1 MRHIKGHLRN
11 DCALAIANTD
21 RNRFMISASEL
32 LPGGA
37 AEMPRSKVRGWLL
50 GALLCGLPFVVYF
63 PSLRGAYVLDD
74 DIYVTQNRTLRSVD
88 GLRRIWFE
96 IGAEPDYY
104 TVVYSTFWVEY
115 HLWGLAPLG
124 YHLVNIALHSLGA
137 LLLWRLLVR
146 LRVPGGWFA
155 AAIFAVHPVCVESI
169 AWITE
174 RKNTLSLFFAL
185 ASMLCYLRFEP
196 PEIAAQ
202 EVESGKRRWGSY
214 AAALVLFALALLSK
228 TAVVALPAVML
239 VLYWWKQGAI
249 RWRTTAPLVPMFLLA
264 IVLGS
269 ITIWV
274 ETSFNG
280 ASGADW
286 KFSPIERLLIAGR
299 TLWFYAGKL
308 VWPHPLAFFYP
319 RWHIRAEEWWQYLYP
334 AAALGMLAIFWIARN
349 KIGRGPLA
357 AALIFAGVLLPVLGF
372 INTCFMRF
380 YFVAD
385 HLQYQAAAAL
395 IALATAAVWT
405 QVCRRGGQS
414 IRSIAMGAATALLA
428 LLATLSWRQCLL
440 YADPITLN
448 QDTLA
453 KNPDSWVAHNNL
465 AVALLDQNQFP
476 GAVEHFEAALRL
488 RPVFPEAENNL
499 GYALLAMGNSSQA
512 MEHFQQAIRA
522 KPDYAAAY
530 CNVGNVL
537 KQSGRL
543 HAAAAQYET
552 ALQHK
557 SDSFEA
563 HNNLGIVLEQFGNL
577 NEAIDHF
584 QQALNLEPDFPE
596 VHNNLGNAL
605 VLSGQISGAVEQ
617 FQAALRLK
625 PDYLEAALG
634 LVTAFSRGH
643 RMDDAIAAAETALTM
658 ARANGQKLQADK
670 IVAWLG
676 AHRAALAIR
685 QDAPLRK

>member
-1 MRHIKGHLRN
+1 
-11 DCALAIANTD
+11 
-21 RNRFMISASEL
+21 
-32 LPGGA
+32 
-37 AEMPRSKVRGWLL
+37 
-50 GALLCGLPFVVYF
+50 
-63 PSLRGAYVLDD
+63 
-74 DIYVTQNRTLRSVD
+74 
-88 GLRRIWFE
+88 
-96 IGAEPDYY
+96 
-104 TVVYSTFWVEY
+104 
-115 HLWGLAPLG
+115 
-124 YHLVNIALHSLGA
+124 
-137 LLLWRLLVR
+137 
-146 LRVPGGWFA
+146 
-155 AAIFAVHPVCVESI
+155 
-169 AWITE
+169 
-174 RKNTLSLFFAL
+174 
-185 ASMLCYLRFEP
+185 
-196 PEIAAQ
+196 
-202 EVESGKRRWGSY
+202 
-214 AAALVLFALALLSK
+214 
-228 TAVVALPAVML
+228 
-239 VLYWWKQGAI
+239 
-249 RWRTTAPLVPMFLLA
+249 MFLLA

-286 KFSPIERLLIAGR
+286 NFSPIERLLIAGR

-319 RWHIRAEEWWQYLYP
+319 RWHIHAGEWWQYLYP
-334 AAALGMLAIFWIARN
+334 AAAMGMLAIFWIARK

-414 IRSIAMGAATALLA
+414 FRSIVMGVATALLA

-448 QDTLA
+448 HDTLT

-465 AVALLDQNQFP
+465 AVALLDQNQLP

-537 KQSGRL
+537 KQLGRL
-543 HAAAAQYET
+543 HAATAQYET

-563 HNNLGIVLEQFGNL
+563 HNNLGIVLEQFGKL

-605 VLSGQISGAVEQ
+605 VLSGQISGAIEQ
-617 FQAALRLK
+617 YQAALRLK
-625 PDYLEAALG
+625 PNYLEAALG
-634 LVTAFSRGH
+634 LVTAYSRAH

-676 AHRAALAIR
+676 AHRATLAIR